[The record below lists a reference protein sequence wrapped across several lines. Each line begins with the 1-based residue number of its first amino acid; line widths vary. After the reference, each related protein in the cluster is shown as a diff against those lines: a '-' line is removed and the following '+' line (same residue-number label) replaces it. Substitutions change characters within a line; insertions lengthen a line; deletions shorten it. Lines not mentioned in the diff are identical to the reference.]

1 MDLHRAAESFFV
13 WLSTSGYRH
22 HTQKRYRDA
31 IAEFVAYVSDAGA
44 HQHSDPVAHSLGQ
57 ITPHHIRSFV
67 AHLHHKQNAKRT
79 IATKLSALRRFFR
92 FCVQHRWCQRN
103 PAAMVSMPKLDK
115 PLPSVLRQEEVTY
128 ALERIDRST
137 PWGLCIAALVEVL
150 YSSGMRISE
159 ALSLRCNSIDES
171 TLSVRVVGKGGR
183 ERIVLLGRRAI
194 EAVRAYRA
202 RRHELACSPTETAL
216 FLSPRGKPLGQA
228 QAWRA
233 INAILTGIT
242 DAPRRSPHIFR
253 HSFATHLLDRG
264 ADLQAVSQLL
274 GHSSL
279 RSTQVYTHVSIERL
293 RAAYEQAHPRAM
305 HDQSHTHSQ
314 PTTKPRQMQAN
325 RELEV
330 SPVAVTDSNQSRTGA
345 Q

>member
-13 WLSTSGYRH
+13 WLSTSGYRN

-31 IAEFVAYVSDAGA
+31 IAEFVVYMTDGGA
-44 HQHSDPVAHSLGQ
+44 RQQNDHAPLALGQ

-67 AHLHHKQNAKRT
+67 AYLHHKQNAKRT

-92 FCVQHRWCQRN
+92 FCLQHRWCQRN
-103 PAAMVSMPKLDK
+103 PAAVVSMPKLDK
-115 PLPSVLRQEEVTY
+115 PLPSVLQQEEVAQ

-137 PWGLCIAALVEVL
+137 AWGLCLAALVEVL

-159 ALSLRCNSIDES
+159 ALSLRCDSIDES

-202 RRHELACSPTETAL
+202 RRHELASSPTETAL

-233 INAILTGIT
+233 INAILSGIT

-264 ADLQAVSQLL
+264 ADLEAVSQLL

-293 RAAYEQAHPRAM
+293 RAAYEQAHPRATY
-305 HDQSHTHSQ
+305 DQLHVDSQ
-314 PTTKPRQMQAN
+314 PMAGLLHKQAN
-325 RELEV
+325 RESQA
-330 SPVAVTDSNQSRTGA
+330 SPVAQTDSN
-345 Q
+345 